1 MYRVP
6 EHLSGELD
14 LELRRGNC
22 RTQRSKHPWINLED
36 RLWRLLPHE
45 VWTDDP
51 ERATF
56 FVVPHAFLGHR
67 CAGVQSLE
75 QRYLWRGLSPFLEY
89 LYYAQPFFNRSHGRD
104 HVTTWILENGVQC
117 DCSLRSNLA
126 NESLAVDILKSVA
139 KVGYWGHHD
148 AAMFGWQP
156 GFDIA
161 MPQFGAVNPLAGQ
174 PPRWEE
180 VVSTPKLSFGFSG
193 SYWGS
198 RVSCPASVKG
208 SPPGSLGAAHSCECS
223 PDTRTWLKSY
233 LLSNCNSSSTPTT
246 RCSGLSA
253 RMGTFLYALCPAAW
267 ACWSSRLYHAIDRL
281 VVPVIMAN
289 GAIQPFETLLD
300 WQSFAVRIDTRQLI
314 ANNVSQLDWLHRDAL
329 AVSKHCGDCPT
340 CDACTRLPLVRRV
353 RQLERVRSWLVYGNG
368 TASATGRQYNALG
381 LFLVELHCRQ
391 LHRRGGGDGVCGRF
405 PHARA
410 VHGASHAEAAAAR
423 A

>member
-1 MYRVP
+1 MVDPLDMFGPASLLPSPHSPVAAVKHLPSLSVLPSLVDAATREVRLHMYRVP

-148 AAMFGWQP
+148 AAMFGWH
-156 GFDIA
+156 D
-161 MPQFGAVNPLAGQ
+161 
-174 PPRWEE
+174 
-180 VVSTPKLSFGFSG
+180 
-193 SYWGS
+193 
-198 RVSCPASVKG
+198 
-208 SPPGSLGAAHSCECS
+208 SLYC
-223 PDTRTWLKSY
+223 
-233 LLSNCNSSSTPTT
+233 
-246 RCSGLSA
+246 
-253 RMGTFLYALCPAAW
+253 
-267 ACWSSRLYHAIDRL
+267 
-281 VVPVIMAN
+281 
-289 GAIQPFETLLD
+289 
-300 WQSFAVRIDTRQLI
+300 
-314 ANNVSQLDWLHRDAL
+314 
-329 AVSKHCGDCPT
+329 
-340 CDACTRLPLVRRV
+340 
-353 RQLERVRSWLVYGNG
+353 
-368 TASATGRQYNALG
+368 AT
-381 LFLVELHCRQ
+381 
-391 LHRRGGGDGVCGRF
+391 
-405 PHARA
+405 
-410 VHGASHAEAAAAR
+410 EA
-423 A
+423 